1 MTPAWRLLL
10 LAVIGAVLVATTWVG
25 TSVHFGL
32 GDIVF
37 MALAIGQGLLVL
49 VALRLAL
56 RCPRRSALAV
66 VAVVAVALRLALL
79 LDAPHLSS
87 DAYRYVWDGRV
98 QAAGINPYR
107 YIPADPALGALRDE
121 AIFPNINRAD
131 YAPTIYPPGAQ
142 ILFQLVV
149 RISDSLLA
157 MRLAFVLC
165 EVVIVAAL
173 LDLLRR
179 IGQPPVRVLAY
190 AWHPLA
196 VWEIAG
202 SGHLDAAMLAAMTAG
217 LWIALVPGRRL
228 LAAAVLAVAALIK
241 PPAAIALAVTW
252 RAWDWRAPAIA
263 IAVAVALYLP
273 YLSVGTGVL
282 GFLPTYFEEERIATA
297 EGFWVVASLTQLF
310 GPLPAARTI
319 YLAIAFAIVGTLA
332 LRVALHADRAPEAVL
347 QRLCWAL
354 FAFVFLLSPNYPW
367 YWLVMLPFV
376 ALLGFAPG
384 WAATIA
390 CFMLYDEVREGLEV
404 DFVFR
409 DTALNLVILA
419 MLPLALRRTRAPH
432 RIANQGTP
440 R

>member
-10 LAVIGAVLVATTWVG
+10 LAAIGAVLVVTTWVG
-25 TSVHFGL
+25 TSVHFGY
-32 GDIVF
+32 GDIAF
-37 MALAIGQGLLVL
+37 TALAIGQGLLVL
-49 VALRLAL
+49 VALWLAL
-56 RCPRRSALAV
+56 HCPRRSALV
-66 VAVVAVALRLALL
+66 VIAVVAVALRLALL
-79 LDAPHLSS
+79 SAGPHLSS
-87 DAYRYVWDGRV
+87 DVFRYVWDGRV

-107 YIPADPALGALRDE
+107 YIPVDPALEALRDE

-149 RISDSLLA
+149 RVSDSLLA
-157 MRLAFVLC
+157 MRLAFALC
-165 EVVIVAAL
+165 EVAIVTAL

-202 SGHLDAAMLAAMTAG
+202 SGHLDAAMVAAMTAG

-252 RAWDWRAPAIA
+252 RAWDWRAPAVA
-263 IAVAVALYLP
+263 VAVAVALYLP
-273 YLSVGTGVL
+273 YLSVGAGVF
-282 GFLPTYFEEERIATA
+282 GFLPTYFEEERIDTA
-297 EGFWVVASLTQLF
+297 EGFWVIASLTALF
-310 GPLPAARTI
+310 GPLPAARTV
-319 YLAIAFAIVGTLA
+319 YLALTFAIVGALA

-347 QRLCWAL
+347 KRLCWAL

-390 CFMLYDEVREGLEV
+390 CFVLYDEIREGLEL
-404 DFVFR
+404 DFALR

-419 MLPLALRRTRAPH
+419 TLPLALRSPRAPN
-432 RIANQGTP
+432 RIANEGTS